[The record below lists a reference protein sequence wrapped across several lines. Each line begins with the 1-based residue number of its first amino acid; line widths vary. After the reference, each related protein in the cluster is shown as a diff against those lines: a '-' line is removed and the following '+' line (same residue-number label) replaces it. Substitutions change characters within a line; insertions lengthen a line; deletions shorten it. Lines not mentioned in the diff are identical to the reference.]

1 MFSAALHFKQY
12 HFLGG
17 GGWGWG
23 FQNIQIRLK
32 QTRRSTYLLLSRL
45 NAFITVISNYF
56 SSFAAEIVIL

>member
-12 HFLGG
+12 HFLGVG

-32 QTRRSTYLLLSRL
+32 QIRRSTYLLLSRL
-45 NAFITVISNYF
+45 NVFITVISKF